1 MHIVN
6 HRLVGPNVTFR
17 VAQSCGGRFK
27 KRVQAICAHDTA
39 GSMKKFSSVKWFE
52 SPKCTTSAHVVIE
65 LDGTVTQ
72 MVPFDTIA
80 HHAGRSFW
88 KDDDNC
94 NDRMIGI
101 EICNPGMMVRRG
113 DEVLLIYK
121 EPQKGKDGKVRI
133 VEKIVERFPVAKCRE
148 VNTKEHG
155 RGWALPYTDAQI
167 KAFTEVGRAL
177 AEAYDSIDEIVTH
190 WMISPGRKVDTTPA
204 FPLAQIREAVFHPEK
219 LDAIPAP
226 PEPQAIAVPAPPRV
240 APVAVA
246 KAAFDSRTVWGLLLS
261 LALWV
266 AQQFKS
272 AVDYGFEVV
281 MWAVG
286 ILPDVTNEV
295 KGVLTSGELMASW
308 FRLNWPSIAFYV
320 AIGCTVIAIIRHA
333 NDKKKLADAK
343 DALEAQSEDPAHA

>member
-39 GSMKKFSSVKWFE
+39 GSMKKLSSVKWFE

-167 KAFTEVGRAL
+167 KAFTEVCRAL

-226 PEPQAIAVPAPPRV
+226 PEPQAVAPPAQV
-240 APVAVA
+240 AAPVGYV
-246 KAAFDSRTVWGLLLS
+246 KAGMGSTTVWAAIAAILWKIVLLFQDTFNHGLE
-261 LALWV
+261 WI
-266 AQQFKS
+266 
-272 AVDYGFEVV
+272 
-281 MWAVG
+281 MWAIG
-286 ILPDVTNEV
+286 LLPDVTNEV
-295 KGVLTSGELMASW
+295 QGVLTNGQLVASW
-308 FRLNWPSIAFYV
+308 FKLSWPKLALPATIICLV
-320 AIGCTVIAIIRHA
+320 VVIIRHTR
-333 NDKKKLADAK
+333 DKKQLAHTKAQ
-343 DALEAQSEDPAHA
+343 LEAQQQAQQ